1 MLGTLNLTR
10 QSLPLGSDAH
20 FAEVTCNSSGSPSLG
35 IVRERIPFINPSAP
49 SEIACTLSR
58 ANFEILSTVIPSFL
72 LSIGSLIL
80 FWCPIYKVFIDFL
93 IRVVYNKSSNR
104 RIS

>member
-35 IVRERIPFINPSAP
+35 IVPPE
-49 SEIACTLSR
+49 
-58 ANFEILSTVIPSFL
+58 FEKKDIHFENLRCKYTNSISFL
-72 LSIGSLIL
+72 
-80 FWCPIYKVFIDFL
+80 D
-93 IRVVYNKSSNR
+93 
-104 RIS
+104 